1 MRQSERD
8 VLFTTEGP
16 YQPNKP
22 CEFSDRRFLSGVG
35 GVGRCLAEWRLG
47 SSTLSPSVLR
57 SGRSCVGVSAALGSH
72 AVVHHVIPDG
82 GNADTEGALVSA
94 AAVHSG
100 KDSQPRGGQKVDSLL
115 LLS

>member
-1 MRQSERD
+1 MKEKFCSQPS
-8 VLFTTEGP
+8 
-16 YQPNKP
+16 QPNKT
-22 CEFSDRRFLSGVG
+22 CEFSDREGSCRCRWDGW
-35 GVGRCLAEWRLG
+35 CLAEGRLG
-47 SSTLSPSVLR
+47 SRTLSSSVLGSSVR
-57 SGRSCVGVSAALGSH
+57 VSAALGSH

-100 KDSQPRGGQKVDSLL
+100 KDTQPRGGQKVDSPL